1 MKTLLLTFLCL
12 VTLSTASLAQ
22 RKDRYA
28 ERPGGDEGPSLERVE
43 EVTRLMSNQLHL
55 NEAQFIKLREVN
67 KIKLAR
73 LEEIQWQYA
82 NDLPQR
88 TAKLAELEAQYE
100 TECGR
105 ILTPSQLSLFQEEQ
119 RRDSVPT
126 QPANSNEGG
135 LG

>member
-1 MKTLLLTFLCL
+1 MKTLLLTFLCF
-12 VTLSTASLAQ
+12 VGLSTASLAQ
-22 RKDRYA
+22 KKDRYA
-28 ERPGGDEGPSLERVE
+28 ERPGGDESPSLERVE
-43 EVTRLMSNQLHL
+43 EVTRQMSTQLHL

-82 NDLPQR
+82 HDLSQR

-100 TECGR
+100 AECGR
-105 ILTPSQLSLFQEEQ
+105 ILTPSQLSLLQEEQ

-126 QPANSNEGG
+126 QPVNSTEGG